1 MTTFDLVYEKVK
13 QIPLGKVTT
22 YGEIARVIGIS
33 NPRVVGYA
41 LHANKQFIKVPCH
54 RVVAKDG
61 GLAKAFAFGGDD
73 IQKQL
78 LENEGVEFVDNKVN
92 MEKCFYSFKQIWK

>member
-1 MTTFDLVYEKVK
+1 M
-13 QIPLGKVTT
+13 
-22 YGEIARVIGIS
+22 
-33 NPRVVGYA
+33 
-41 LHANKQFIKVPCH
+41 
-54 RVVAKDG
+54 VAKDG

-92 MEKCFYSFKQIWK
+92 MEKCFYSFKQI